1 MTRIPKGS
9 YTFTFNRIL
18 PTNNLLLRMH
28 WAKRLKQIETCRE
41 LIFVQACDNDLEFR
55 KPLKKIKVDV
65 CFHWKS
71 NRGRRPDKVNVW
83 GAIDKLVVDALVKLR
98 YLKDDSDKFVEW
110 GTVEHKVTGK
120 EQTEVRITELGLP
133 VKVATPSQ
141 KEREEK

>member
-28 WAKRLKQIETCRE
+28 WAKRLKEIETCRK

-55 KPLKKIKVDV
+55 KPRKKIKVDV

-110 GTVEHKVTGK
+110 GAG
-120 EQTEVRITELGLP
+120 
-133 VKVATPSQ
+133 
-141 KEREEK
+141 